1 MQGRIQ
7 SRRQVI
13 VKEELEGMR
22 EKKRKEEKEQ
32 WAKAIHRLRWNQV
45 VRDGY
50 VTRRSLL
57 ASLAAGLMDQRLERT
72 ASLLSDMRVT
82 APELRDA
89 DLALI
94 SKVQWVR
101 LSSKGQAVSRT
112 CRSLLS
118 HWKTVLNQ
126 SVGGE

>member
-32 WAKAIHRLRWNQV
+32 WAKAIHRLCRKQLE
-45 VRDGY
+45 RDGY

-57 ASLAAGLMDQRLERT
+57 VSLAAGLMEQRLERT
-72 ASLLSDMRVT
+72 ASLLSEMRVT